1 MKPNKIVTL
10 ILTLAMVAMIGVEAK
25 ADISNAA
32 VLFLRIAPGA
42 RAAGMGE
49 AFVAVADDATATHW
63 NPAGLGDYP
72 LSDSWIQTDVPESY
86 RPVSAIAAL
95 KTSSGSSYTSYEIWA
110 LTKQGLAR
118 YDHKRWY
125 LSESFSTR
133 TSETLRGIIS
143 SYFNLREGDQLD
155 EIVHRVAVFNNR
167 RDISNVEKLRDSSL
181 AVVSS
186 EYNRLADMTQQLDS
200 LVASYDRCLV
210 NWDKVDEA
218 YKLLAKGLE
227 DGNFDQT
234 ETDRLFFAIEKAHT
248 RFIPETINIP
258 YSAYISGEINYL
270 ASTDEFV
277 VIGSDEGLYS
287 YNGKNWRSHNEDEN
301 LPSTNITALYSI
313 GKTVLVGTDSGMVRH
328 GGLGVSALPNSGNL
342 PSGYVSALG
351 GGENGRLFA
360 VIDGDLWGFN
370 GNSGNNWSNSF
381 SYKVAI
387 DETPEKIAE
396 QFLTTDTPE
405 ERAAFV
411 AKLKELNQRLTAP
424 AQPAM
429 PDSAMTDT
437 TAMSDSTTMTDSTE
451 IAAPEAKPMAELA
464 LTPGMLIEVPYV
476 VKLDEKINAI
486 YYDVKGHIW
495 LATDNGVLKFDNRE
509 GWSRH
514 GTETE
519 VADVT
524 GNGSKVV
531 IASNKGVFVTED
543 GIKFNSAGIKG
554 IGSNPMIGI
563 HAGDNGMWYASDSRI
578 VTGAKAQTQLSF
590 MHVKWLPELAS
601 DLYYEFFSAVG
612 NVKDWGTFGGN
623 VTFISYGTFSRTLK
637 DPTPVGEFDSFDV
650 AVTLNYGSSLTR
662 KLKGGIGAKIIYS
675 RLSPQGVD
683 NEQGE
688 GTSTGFALD
697 LGLLYRWS
705 DRFNLGLAITNIG
718 PKMAYI
724 DAAQSDDLPRNLAFG
739 FAYKLMRSDYYQLLV
754 TSEINK
760 ILVGL
765 DDGFSKELEE
775 MVINSGA
782 EFVYARLFA
791 VRAGYIYDQ
800 EGNIKTLTLGVGL
813 SLAQKFKF
821 DFAYIPNNSSVALA
835 NTLRV
840 SISFVP

>member
-1 MKPNKIVTL
+1 MKPNKLVTL
-10 ILTLAMVAMIGVEAK
+10 FLILAMVVMIGIDAK

-72 LSDSWIQTDVPESY
+72 LSDSWIQTDVPDSY
-86 RPVSAIAAL
+86 RPVRAIAAL
-95 KTSSGSSYTSYEIWA
+95 KIGAGSSYTSYEIWA

-133 TSETLRGIIS
+133 TSETLRGIVS
-143 SYFNLREGDQLD
+143 SYFNLSDGEQLD
-155 EIVHRVAVFNNR
+155 EITHRVAVFNNKS
-167 RDISNVEKLRDSSL
+167 DIKKLEVLRDSSL
-181 AVVSS
+181 AVVGDD
-186 EYNRLADMTQQLDS
+186 YNRLADLTSQLDS
-200 LVASYDRCLV
+200 LVDSYDRCLV
-210 NWDKVDEA
+210 NWEKVDEA
-218 YKLLAKGLE
+218 YKLIGKGLE
-227 DGNFDQT
+227 DGTFDQT
-234 ETDRLFFAIEKAHT
+234 ETDRLYFAVERAHN

-258 YSAYISGEINYL
+258 YSAYIAGDINQL
-270 ASTDEFV
+270 ASTDDFL
-277 VIGSDEGLYS
+277 VIGSNEGLYS
-287 YNGKNWRSHNEDEN
+287 YNGKNWRSHNADDN
-301 LPSTNITALYSI
+301 LPSTNITALYAT
-313 GKTVLVGTDSGMVRH
+313 GKTVIVGTDSGLVRH
-328 GGLGVSALPNSGNL
+328 GGLDVASLPNSGNL
-342 PSGYVSALG
+342 PAGYVSVIG

-360 VIDGDLWGFN
+360 VIDNDLWGFN
-370 GNSGNNWSNSF
+370 GNSWSNSF

-387 DETPEKIAE
+387 DETPEKLAE
-396 QFLTTDTPE
+396 QFSLTDTPE
-405 ERAAFV
+405 GKAAFL
-411 AKLKELNQRLTAP
+411 AKFNKLNQNLTAP
-424 AQPAM
+424 KTKAV
-429 PDSAMTDT
+429 PDS
-437 TAMSDSTTMTDSTE
+437 TMTDSTTMNDST
-451 IAAPEAKPMAELA
+451 AMADSTATISEPKMMAQLS
-464 LTPGMLIEVPYV
+464 LTPGMFVEVPYDV
-476 VKLDEKINAI
+476 ALNEKINAI
-486 YYDVKGHIW
+486 YYDVKGRLW
-495 LATDNGVLKFDNRE
+495 LATDNGVLKLDNRE

-514 GTETE
+514 GAETQ
-519 VADVT
+519 VTDVT
-524 GNGSKVV
+524 GNGSKVL

-543 GIKFNSAGIKG
+543 GVKFNNAGIKG
-554 IGSNPMIGI
+554 IGSTPMVGI
-563 HAGDNGMWYASDSRI
+563 HAGDNGMWYASDNRI

-623 VTFISYGTFSRTLK
+623 LTFISYGTFTRTGK
-637 DPTPVGEFDSFDV
+637 DPTALGTFDSFDV
-650 AVTLNYGSSLTR
+650 ALTLNYGSSLTR

-675 RLSPQGVD
+675 RLAPQGAGD
-683 NEQGE
+683 EQGK

-705 DRFNLGLAITNIG
+705 DRFNLGLAITNLG

-739 FAYKLMRSDYYQLLV
+739 FAYQLMRSDYSQLLI

-765 DDGFSKELEE
+765 NDGLSQELKE

-782 EFVYARLFA
+782 EFVYARLIA
-791 VRAGYIYDQ
+791 LRAGYIYDQ
-800 EGNIKTLTLGVGL
+800 EGNIKTMTLGVGL